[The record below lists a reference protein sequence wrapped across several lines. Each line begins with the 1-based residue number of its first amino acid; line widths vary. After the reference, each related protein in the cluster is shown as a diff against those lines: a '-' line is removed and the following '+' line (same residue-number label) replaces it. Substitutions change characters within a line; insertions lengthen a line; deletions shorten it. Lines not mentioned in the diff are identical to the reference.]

1 MLQVRDFNGFRPMSS
16 IDVDYT
22 RDTES
27 FSVYISGN
35 QICRIS
41 HGIERNEYLIEVFDA
56 RLFAEHLER
65 ISHVLTLYAEH

>member
-16 IDVDYT
+16 IDLDYT

-27 FSVYISGN
+27 YSVYSNGR
-35 QICRIS
+35 QMCRIS
-41 HGIERNEYLIEVFDA
+41 HGNDRREYCIEVFDA
-56 RLFAEHLER
+56 GLFADHLER